1 MTEKTILCRKGYILD
16 KSQFDSD
23 FIDKLKKNLTVK
35 PVQQDSYSKEE
46 VEPFPVFV
54 ENSKKI
60 SIPKYYGLQKLGK
73 PDLIVEDEDIDINL
87 KFSGLLRPHQKK
99 VLDVVLPQLYEIKGG
114 LISLPCGFG
123 KTDMTLYIISEI
135 LKKKTLIIVHKT
147 FLMNQW
153 KERIEKYFPDAKVG
167 TIVQNKIDVE
177 DKDIVIGMLQSISMK
192 TYDPS
197 IFIDFGVTVID
208 ECLEENQTIPVLI
221 NNKLEI
227 LKIKDLYRLWNK
239 NLKQDF
245 KVISYNH
252 PKGFTYKSLDFMWEK
267 PKKEKMYIFKIKNI
281 TLKCTAKHKIYT
293 PNGYEYAEDL
303 KIDNLVGYFADN
315 KISFEK
321 IISLDIEDYEG
332 NVYDISVP
340 ELRNFI
346 TGYKIDDEIEGIIVH
361 NCHHIPSRVFSKA
374 LTKINSRYMIGLS
387 ATPFRKDKLE
397 KVINWF
403 IGPMLI
409 RIEKRNTVTAAVR
422 IYNYTSNDKLFK
434 RVIGRDGND
443 INAIMLNNIVN
454 IRPRNDLLQF
464 IIKDLLKNEPLRQIM
479 LLSDRKEHLE
489 HMKERIDK
497 DPELKE
503 FKTGYY
509 VGGMKKDKLKESES
523 KNVIF
528 GTYAMASEGLD
539 IPTLDTIIMATPR
552 SSIEQTIGR
561 IVRKDNIDDYINQ
574 PVVIDI
580 VDMLGAFKNYAY
592 ARKRIY
598 KNLNYEVSEYN
609 VDNSYDKIILK
620 SNYKPT
626 SIKTEK
632 EESSEDEKP
641 NEFGFLD

>member
-1 MTEKTILCRKGYILD
+1 MSEKSILCRKGYILD
-16 KSQFDSD
+16 KSQFSED
-23 FIDKLKKNLTVK
+23 IINKIKKELTVK
-35 PVQQDSYSKEE
+35 PVLQDNYSKEE
-46 VEPFPVFV
+46 IEPFPVFV

-60 SIPKYYGLQKLGK
+60 SIPKYYGLKKLGK
-73 PDLIVEDEDIDINL
+73 PDLIIEDEDIDIDL
-87 KFSGLLRPHQKK
+87 KFSGTLRPHQKK
-99 VLDVVLPQLYEIKGG
+99 VLDTILPQLFEIKGG

-153 KERIEKYFPDAKVG
+153 KERIEKYFPTAKVG
-167 TIVQNKIDVE
+167 TIVQDKIDVE

-192 TYDPS
+192 TYDPT
-197 IFIDFGVTVID
+197 IFLDFGATVID
-208 ECLEENQTIPVLI
+208 ECLEENQMIPILI

-227 LKIKDLYRLWNK
+227 LKIKDMYMLWNK
-239 NLKQDF
+239 NKDKDF
-245 KVISYNH
+245 KVISYDH
-252 PKGFTYKSLDFMWEK
+252 PSGFTYKSIDFMWEK
-267 PKKEKMYIFKIKNI
+267 EKKEKLYIFKIKKL
-281 TLKCTAKHKIYT
+281 TLKCTGKHRIYT
-293 PNGYEYAEDL
+293 PNGYEYAQDL
-303 KIDNLVGYFADN
+303 NVGNLVGYLYN
-315 KISFEK
+315 NSIKFEK
-321 IISLDIEDYEG
+321 IISIDIEDFEG
-332 NVYDISVP
+332 KVYDISVP

-346 TGYKIDDEIEGIIVH
+346 TGYKVDDQIEGIIVH

-397 KVINWF
+397 KVIHWF
-403 IGPMLI
+403 IGPMLV
-409 RIEKRNTVTAAVR
+409 RIEKRTTVTAAVR
-422 IYNYTSNDKLFK
+422 IYNYTSTDKLFK
-434 RVIGRDGND
+434 RVIGKDGND

-454 IRPRNDLLQF
+454 IRARNDLLQH

-574 PVVIDI
+574 PIVIDI
-580 VDMLGAFKNYAY
+580 VDMLGAFKNYSY
-592 ARKRIY
+592 ARKKIY

-609 VDNSYDKIILK
+609 VDNTYDKIILK
-620 SNYKPT
+620 NNYKPT
-626 SIKTEK
+626 K
-632 EESSEDEKP
+632 EEKKEIKDEIEEP
-641 NEFGFLD
+641 NEHGFLD